1 MRLENEFEVEASP
14 EAAWELLLDVP
25 RVVPCMPGAQLRD
38 TIDERSWVTVM
49 SVKLGPI
56 SLTFVTDVVR
66 EDVDE
71 DAKRIRLRA
80 DGRDTK
86 GRGRASATIDSS
98 VTGSGD
104 GARVA
109 IVTDLQL
116 SGPAGQFG
124 VPVVKAVA
132 GQLTRRF
139 ATCLAEQL
147 TREAAS

>member
-1 MRLENEFEVEASP
+1 VRLENEFEVQASP

-25 RVVPCMPGAQLRD
+25 RVVPCMPGAHLQE

-49 SVKLGPI
+49 NVKLGPI
-56 SLTFVTDVVR
+56 SLTFLTDVVR
-66 EDVDE
+66 EEVDE
-71 DAKRIRLRA
+71 AAKRIRLRA

-86 GRGRASATIDSS
+86 GRGRAKATIDSL
-98 VTGSGD
+98 VTTSGD

-124 VPVVKAVA
+124 GPVVKAVA
-132 GQLTRRF
+132 GQLTKRF
-139 ATCLAEQL
+139 AACLAEQL
-147 TREAAS
+147 SR